1 MQSNKEL
8 FIKAFME
15 AERIKYADYQ
25 NEDDFDVEFSEK
37 FKQKM
42 QKLIS
47 KDNRIKMPT
56 RRRITRA
63 LLAAII
69 AVIVMFSGLM
79 SVSATRTKIIEFVET
94 VKSHYVNVEL
104 SDESQP
110 AVETIETAYTL
121 TNLPEGYKQTSYQ
134 QDENL
139 VFAVWSNDDNGEIV
153 FFQNIVDTNFNID
166 NEHNYQKIVMDDK
179 VLYFSNSNSDSSIIW
194 HDEFYIYQIN
204 SDALDKDE
212 LIELSKNISKK

>member
-25 NEDDFDVEFSEK
+25 NEDDFDVEFSEE

-69 AVIVMFSGLM
+69 AVIIMFSGLM
-79 SVSATRTKIIEFVET
+79 SVSATRAKIIEFVET

-110 AVETIETAYTL
+110 VVETIETAYTL

-134 QDENL
+134 QSDNS
-139 VFAVWSNDDNGEIV
+139 VFAIWNNDSGDELA
-153 FFQNIVDTNFNID
+153 FQQLLLNTDTSID
-166 NEHNYQKIVMDDK
+166 NEHSYEKIVMDDK

-204 SDALDKDE
+204 SNALDKDE
-212 LIELSKNISKK
+212 LIELSKNIAKK

>member
-25 NEDDFDVEFSEK
+25 NEDDFDVEFSEE

-69 AVIVMFSGLM
+69 AVIIMFSGLM
-79 SVSATRTKIIEFVET
+79 SVSATRAKIIEFVET

-110 AVETIETAYTL
+110 VVETIETAYTL
-121 TNLPEGYKQTSYQ
+121 TNLPEGYKLTSYQ
-134 QDENL
+134 QSDNS
-139 VFAVWSNDDNGEIV
+139 VFAIWNNDSGDELA
-153 FFQNIVDTNFNID
+153 FQQLLLNTDTSID
-166 NEHNYQKIVMDDK
+166 NEHSYEKIVMDDK

-204 SDALDKDE
+204 SNALDKDE
-212 LIELSKNISKK
+212 LIELSKNIAKK